1 MITTEQIKELRE
13 RTGISIAQCKKSLE
27 EASGDMNKALELLRA
42 KGAEVAE
49 KKATRTLRA
58 GAVSCYL
65 HNTGA
70 MGAMVQ
76 VNAETDFV
84 SKNVEFRTLAD
95 DLAMHIAAMN
105 PANQE
110 ELLSQ
115 PFVKDPSATVDDLVK
130 QHVQKFGERI
140 EIARFARFDMADSD
154 SVA

>member
-84 SKNVEFRTLAD
+84 SKNTEFRTLAD

-110 ELLSQ
+110 ELLAQ

>member
-27 EASGDMNKALELLRA
+27 DASGDMEKALELLRA

-49 KKATRTLRA
+49 KKASRTLRA
-58 GAVSCYL
+58 GAVACYL
-65 HNTGA
+65 HNNGA

-76 VNAETDFV
+76 VNVETDFV
-84 SKNVEFRTLAD
+84 AKNIELRNLAD

-110 ELLSQ
+110 ELLAQ
-115 PFVKDPSATVDDLVK
+115 PCVKDPSLTVSDLIK
-130 QHVQKFGERI
+130 QYVQKFGERI
-140 EIARFARFDMADSD
+140 EIARFARFDMAEIED
-154 SVA
+154 VG